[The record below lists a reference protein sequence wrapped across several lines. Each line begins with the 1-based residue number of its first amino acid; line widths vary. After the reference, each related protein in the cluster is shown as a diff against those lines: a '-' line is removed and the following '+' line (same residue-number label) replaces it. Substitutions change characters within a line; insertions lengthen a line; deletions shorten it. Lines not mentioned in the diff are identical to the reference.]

1 MENIDDTQQNNGQDK
16 LDNLTNMIY
25 NVAQNV
31 NLLSK
36 QMEAMLTIQTTN
48 VNDIFTIKQK
58 LQTLQ
63 ANSMSSTSSITAR
76 INDTAL
82 IVDRMDDMLQ
92 DVQNTMQQIPNE
104 FTQLQ
109 SQIANIK
116 IYQMVDN
123 NNF

>member
-16 LDNLTNMIY
+16 FDNLTNMIY

-36 QMEAMLTIQTTN
+36 QMEAML
-48 VNDIFTIKQK
+48 
-58 LQTLQ
+58 
-63 ANSMSSTSSITAR
+63 
-76 INDTAL
+76 
-82 IVDRMDDMLQ
+82 RMDDMLQ

-109 SQIANIK
+109 
-116 IYQMVDN
+116 
-123 NNF
+123 